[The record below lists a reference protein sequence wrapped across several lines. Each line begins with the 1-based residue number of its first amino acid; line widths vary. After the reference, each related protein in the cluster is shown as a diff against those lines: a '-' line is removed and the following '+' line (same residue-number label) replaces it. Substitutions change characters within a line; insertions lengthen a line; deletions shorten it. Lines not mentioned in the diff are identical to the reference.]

1 MHPELGMECHTFT
14 IIGHCA
20 RTGILGVALA
30 SSPLAVAARCVF
42 IRANAGAVSTQAY
55 AHPGLGPLAIR
66 LLEMDYAPAKVL
78 DEIRAT
84 DPYFEHRQVGILDR
98 HGNPGVFTGAKNL
111 DWKGHIARKHFIAMG
126 NYLVGEGVVSAMAG
140 AFEASEGEV
149 LEERLM
155 RALEAGK
162 AAGGEKGGQLSSG
175 LTAYGRDT
183 YARTDLR
190 VDMYDRP
197 TGPGDDAVSELR
209 RIFDVYRPLIPYYE
223 ERPTNPLI
231 AGWRDW
237 LRQQG
242 HRIGGG
248 R

>member
-1 MHPELGMECHTFT
+1 VHPELGMECHTFT

-42 IRANAGAVSTQAY
+42 IRGNAGAVSTQAY
-55 AHPGLGPLAIR
+55 AHPGLGPLAVR
-66 LLEMDYAPAKVL
+66 LLEMDYTPAKVL
-78 DEIRAT
+78 EELRAT
-84 DPYFEHRQVGILDR
+84 DPHFEHR
-98 HGNPGVFTGAKNL
+98 NPGVFTGAKNL
-111 DWKGHIARKHFIAMG
+111 DWKGHIARKHFVAMG
-126 NYLVGEGVVSAMAG
+126 NYLTGEGVVGAMTE

-162 AAGGEKGGQLSSG
+162 VAGGERGGQLSSG

-237 LRQQG
+237 LKQHG

>member
-1 MHPELGMECHTFT
+1 MEPRLGLECHTFT
-14 IIGHCA
+14 IIGHCS
-20 RTGILGVALA
+20 RTGVLGVALA

-55 AHPGLGPLAIR
+55 AHPGLGPLALR

-78 DEIRAT
+78 EELRAT
-84 DPYFEHRQVGILDR
+84 DAFPEHRQIGILDR
-98 HGNPGVFTGAKNL
+98 HGNPGVFTGSKNL
-111 DWKGHIARKHFIAMG
+111 DWKGHVARKHFVAMG
-126 NYLVGEGVVSAMAG
+126 NYLAGEGVVTAMAE
-140 AFEASEGEV
+140 AFEASAEEV

-162 AAGGEKGGQLSSG
+162 AAGGERGGQLSAG

-223 ERPTNPLI
+223 ERPTNPEI
-231 AGWRDW
+231 EGWRAW
-237 LRQQG
+237 LAKHG
-242 HRIGGG
+242 HSVGGA

>member
-1 MHPELGMECHTFT
+1 VHRELGVECHTFT

-20 RTGILGVALA
+20 RTGLLGVALA

-55 AHPGLGPLAIR
+55 AHPGLGPVAIR
-66 LLEMDYAPAKVL
+66 LLEMDYAPEKVL
-78 DEIRAT
+78 KELRET
-84 DPYFEHRQVGILDR
+84 DAYPEHRQIGVLDR
-98 HGNPGVFTGAKNL
+98 HGNPGVYTGTRNM
-111 DWKGHIARKHFIAMG
+111 DWKGHIARKHFVAMG
-126 NYLVGEGVVSAMAG
+126 NYLVGEGVVTAMAE
-140 AFEASEGEV
+140 AFEHSGRDI

-155 RALEAGK
+155 RALETGQ
-162 AAGGEKGGQLSSG
+162 AAGGERGGQLSSA
-175 LTAYGRDT
+175 LTVYGRDT

-197 TGPGDDAVSELR
+197 TGPGDDAVRELR

-223 ERPTNPLI
+223 ERATNPLVP
-231 AGWRDW
+231 GWRDW
-237 LRQQG
+237 LAAPRPAA
-242 HRIGGG
+242 GGG